1 VRPRKTQH
9 EAWHDEYVVRARK
22 LWQCDYAPPLHE
34 ERLEE
39 PQLWETTSLL
49 FSAQTSTY
57 RQRMTD
63 ERLALKYD
71 AKADKQV
78 RDTVAV
84 LRRRRN
90 IHVVPFSVMARSL
103 SYFNQRVPERV
114 WADQCR
120 GMRIGSARPRTRS
133 CQPFRLPDY
142 IPSVQSARF
151 PYYHHT
157 THACCLFECLQYRG
171 QPASS
176 SWMLWWRRSQSRHGQ
191 LIPSS
196 LHSLSINAISGKLQN
211 RRTRGVFVVPS
222 AWIPMVCPRSSE
234 ARRS

>member
-1 VRPRKTQH
+1 MGGRWAVDWGARPRAGGRRSRWERRPDRRVNAAQAEQPVVEEQHLASDGVATKGEVRPRKTQH

-84 LRRRRN
+84 
-90 IHVVPFSVMARSL
+90 
-103 SYFNQRVPERV
+103 
-114 WADQCR
+114 
-120 GMRIGSARPRTRS
+120 
-133 CQPFRLPDY
+133 
-142 IPSVQSARF
+142 
-151 PYYHHT
+151 
-157 THACCLFECLQYRG
+157 
-171 QPASS
+171 
-176 SWMLWWRRSQSRHGQ
+176 
-191 LIPSS
+191 
-196 LHSLSINAISGKLQN
+196 
-211 RRTRGVFVVPS
+211 
-222 AWIPMVCPRSSE
+222 
-234 ARRS
+234 